1 MNPRK
6 EIVMAHI
13 DYENI
18 RWRFRDYVEYV
29 TLEDILKAFQSIGNE
44 IGELRQMFFYGD
56 WTRRPQDARKIEDY
70 GFRAVNV
77 LSKIRGAD
85 RSDPTMMFGIDD
97 QSRVQPEI
105 TAFLLGAGDA
115 DYKEVILRC
124 RERGKRIYAAC
135 FGRSASRELFTMT
148 ERVYPLEVRLNL
160 TERRPIAL
168 PMSEVLDE
176 PSKTHYLI
184 QRIDSLEKTLE
195 EVVRNYLRDKILL
208 PIKQLGE
215 TSIEIDRFLD
225 QEMQKGYLEEYSVEN
240 PKLPGRQVNCL
251 RLKREHPLV
260 TETLLPSNS
269 EGAKSENSAPS

>member
-29 TLEDILKAFQSIGNE
+29 TLEDVLKAFQSIGNE

-77 LSKIRGAD
+77 LSKVRGAD
-85 RSDPTMMFGIDD
+85 RSDPTMMFAIDD
-97 QSRVQPEI
+97 QSREQTEI

-148 ERVYPLEVRLNL
+148 ERVYPLEVKLKL
-160 TERRPIAL
+160 TDRRPIAL
-168 PMSEVLDE
+168 PTSEVLDE
-176 PSKTHYLI
+176 PSKTRYLI
-184 QRIDSLEKTLE
+184 QRIDSLEKTLD
-195 EVVRNYLRDKILL
+195 EVVRNYLRDTILI
-208 PIKQLGE
+208 PMKQFGE
-215 TSIEIDRFLD
+215 TSIEVNRFLD
-225 QEMQKGYLEEYSVEN
+225 QEIQKGYLDEYDVEN
-240 PKLPGRQVNCL
+240 PKIPGREVKCL

-260 TETLLPSNS
+260 TEALLPPNN
-269 EGAKSENSAPS
+269 ERAKPEDSAPS